1 MTRAL
6 RGYIRPEIEHTPFC
20 PGCGHGSLMGTILR
34 AIEDLGWDMD
44 EMLFVS
50 GIGCAGWIPSPHFN
64 ADTLHTLHG
73 RAVAFATGAKLFN
86 PALKVMVIGGDGDL
100 TSIGGNHLIHAARR
114 NIDLTLIIINNFIYG
129 LTNSQTSP
137 TTPRGFWTVSQKV
150 GNIDPTFN
158 GCKLAEAAGASFVAR
173 EKVSEPRK
181 LEKVLQKALAH
192 KGFSYVEVLSNCHI
206 NLGRK
211 NKMANAMENLDWIDS
226 ITMPKKKYDALSD
239 EEKINYLPTGIL
251 KEDTEAEEYC
261 DMYKEVQKAQQGL
274 RPKITPDDF
283 KKKI

>member
-34 AIEDLGWDMD
+34 AIDDLNWDMD

-73 RAVAFATGAKLFN
+73 RAIAFATGAKLFN

-114 NIDLTLIIINNFIYG
+114 DIDLTVVCANNMIYG
-129 LTNSQTSP
+129 MTGGQAAS
-137 TTPRGFWTVSQKV
+137 TTPLGCTSATTPA
-150 GNIDPTFN
+150 GNPYRPFDL
-158 GCKLAEAAGASFVAR
+158 CKLLEGAGARYVAR
-173 EKVSEPRK
+173 FAVTQPVELRESIK
-181 LEKVLQKALAH
+181 KALTIEGFTFVEAVSPCPTQFGRRNKIDQAADMIRTLQAH
-192 KGFSYVEVLSNCHI
+192 CVPRERATGKEGPDMI
-206 NLGRK
+206 
-211 NKMANAMENLDWIDS
+211 
-226 ITMPKKKYDALSD
+226 ITGEFVGA
-239 EEKINYLPTGIL
+239 
-251 KEDTEAEEYC
+251 
-261 DMYKEVQKAQQGL
+261 
-274 RPKITPDDF
+274 
-283 KKKI
+283 